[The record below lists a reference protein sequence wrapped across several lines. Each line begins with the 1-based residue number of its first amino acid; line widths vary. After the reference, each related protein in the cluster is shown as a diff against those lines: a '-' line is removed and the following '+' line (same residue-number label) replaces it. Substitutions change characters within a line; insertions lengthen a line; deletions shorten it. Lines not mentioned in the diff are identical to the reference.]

1 MSLGKSWALINSCSL
16 FQKLALC
23 VAITGIVSEGIQD
36 LLVQYLQL
44 VVGFNTADQAL
55 LFTIIGA
62 ANLVVQ
68 VRPIQS
74 KEYRT
79 RQASR
84 AQSGRGWGCLPH
96 RHSTF
101 AGQYGY
107 PLCRQCFVCTAR
119 STAAGHC
126 SAGFMDLPDAA
137 LHVCWDC
144 GDWLLLAQHAPEH
157 WHKVC
162 SHILPLAVNA

>member
-55 LFTIIGA
+55 LYTIIGA

-68 VRPIQS
+68 VRRIVELSSLLGGCNCDSHRSSRQRSSGNCHSLCNSYQS
-74 KEYRT
+74 SSS
-79 RQASR
+79 AS
-84 AQSGRGWGCLPH
+84 SGRGLEVVHGCRPSQAA
-96 RHSTF
+96 HSCV
-101 AGQYGY
+101 ARRRSPYK
-107 PLCRQCFVCTAR
+107 CRRTHSMALL
-119 STAAGHC
+119 GHQ
-126 SAGFMDLPDAA
+126 L
-137 LHVCWDC
+137 
-144 GDWLLLAQHAPEH
+144 
-157 WHKVC
+157 
-162 SHILPLAVNA
+162 